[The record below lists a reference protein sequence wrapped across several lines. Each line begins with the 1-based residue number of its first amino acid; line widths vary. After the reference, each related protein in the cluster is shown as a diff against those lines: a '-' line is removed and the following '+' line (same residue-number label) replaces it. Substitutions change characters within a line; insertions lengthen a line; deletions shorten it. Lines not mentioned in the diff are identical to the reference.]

1 MYVYIF
7 VKRAP
12 CFSNYSDLT
21 LGVVPG
27 AEVYCVD
34 QSERDVAYAVK
45 YSVSKV
51 WLATEVMF

>member
-12 CFSNYSDLT
+12 YFSNYSDLT

-51 WLATEVMF
+51 WLAT